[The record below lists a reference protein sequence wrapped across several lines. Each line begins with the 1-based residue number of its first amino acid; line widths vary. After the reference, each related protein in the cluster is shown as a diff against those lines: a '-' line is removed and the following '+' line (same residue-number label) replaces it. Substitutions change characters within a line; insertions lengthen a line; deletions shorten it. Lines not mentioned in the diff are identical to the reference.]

1 MSGKS
6 SEPEDASVRLAR
18 LADVGMHTA
27 SLLHEL
33 RQPLFA
39 VQAAAELGLVGE
51 ADPRE
56 SLARVLDHL
65 GHVRDLVDR
74 YAGLGRTDEPEA
86 LLDLR
91 EPVLSAVGMLSH
103 RARRLGAELTSD
115 CLIPARMD
123 GREAELRQVALNLVQ
138 NALDAVDGRA
148 VRRVHVRVFPDGE
161 ACVLSVEDSG
171 PGIPEALRARVFEP
185 FVSGKPTG
193 LGTGLGLYI
202 TRAIVDATRGVVAF
216 ESDDAG
222 TAVVVRW
229 PAAKD

>member
-1 MSGKS
+1 MSERG
-6 SEPEDASVRLAR
+6 PEHDVSVRLAR

-51 ADPRE
+51 VDAQE

-65 GHVRDLVDR
+65 AHVRDVVDR
-74 YAGLGRTDEPEA
+74 YAGLGRSDEPESV
-86 LLDLR
+86 LDLR
-91 EPVLSAVGMLSH
+91 EPVLAAVGMLAH
-103 RARRLGAELTSD
+103 RARRLDAELTCD
-115 CLIPARMD
+115 CPESVRMD

-138 NALDAVDGRA
+138 NALDAVEGRP
-148 VRRVHVRVFPDGE
+148 VRRVHVRIFTSDG

-185 FVSGKPTG
+185 FVSGKPVG

-202 TRAIVDATRGVVAF
+202 TRAIVDATHGVVAF
-216 ESDDAG
+216 ESDEHG
-222 TAVVVRW
+222 TAVVARW
-229 PAAKD
+229 PGLGGA